1 MTDTF
6 DRRRFLNTAVLGGAT
21 VVGASALGSFAP
33 EAAFAANR
41 PDGGAGTAAVE
52 PLALD
57 PNFAEGRITGIDGS
71 LLLVTGSDKRFHRIY
86 LTGATSIWKLRPV
99 GPEAAQ
105 LGDGLYARGVLLDD
119 GTLAADAVW
128 LNIVN
133 LTVHVTS
140 IGKDV
145 IHFDHHGNR
154 IVGHVVAGTTAAVYN
169 STPPVS
175 DLTLLR
181 VGSHAQIIG
190 AWRPD
195 TNEVDIA
202 TVYAAA

>member
-6 DRRRFLNTAVLGGAT
+6 DRRRFLNTAVLGSAT
-21 VVGASALGSFAP
+21 VVGATALGSVTP
-33 EAAFAANR
+33 EAAFASME
-41 PDGGAGTAAVE
+41 PDIDLAA
-52 PLALD
+52 PD
-57 PNFAEGRITGIDGS
+57 PNFAEGRITGINGS
-71 LLLVTGSDKRFHRIY
+71 MLMVTGSDKTLHRIHV
-86 LTGATSIWKLRPV
+86 TGATSVWKLQPTTF
-99 GPEAAQ
+99 GAARI
-105 LGDGLYARGVLLDD
+105 GDGLYARGVRLDD

-133 LTVHVTS
+133 LTVLVSS

-154 IVGHVVAGTTAAVYN
+154 VVGHVVPGTTAAVYN

-175 DLTLLR
+175 DLTPLK
-181 VGSHAQIIG
+181 VGVHVQVIG

-202 TVYAAA
+202 TVYAVA